1 MITNSF
7 INKLKASKSSR
18 DLEDIREGEGY
29 IKPSL
34 FEKGEGEKDKLTNS
48 SGDSAS
54 LRSPLP
60 TIVICQREKSDN
72 RFKSRPRVRDEFRMA
87 RGGPMDR
94 RGSSVRSRG
103 CGISR
108 KVEREGESNLL
119 SRGKFQESLNKGNSD
134 SLVSSSKYYSDVER
148 SKNRLGML
156 FNLRTGYL
164 LSLIKNSD
172 SYDIQH
178 RQFCYRVWVCGS
190 RRLQDF

>member
-18 DLEDIREGEGY
+18 DLEDIREGEGDT
-29 IKPSL
+29 KSSL

-48 SGDSAS
+48 SGESVN
-54 LRSPLP
+54 LRTPLP
-60 TIVICQREKSDN
+60 TIVICQREKPDN

-103 CGISR
+103 CGMSR
-108 KVEREGESNLL
+108 KVEREGESNSL

-134 SLVSSSKYYSDVER
+134 IPVSSSSKYYSDTER
-148 SKNRLGML
+148 SKSRLGML
-156 FNLRTGYL
+156 F
-164 LSLIKNSD
+164 SL
-172 SYDIQH
+172 
-178 RQFCYRVWVCGS
+178 
-190 RRLQDF
+190 